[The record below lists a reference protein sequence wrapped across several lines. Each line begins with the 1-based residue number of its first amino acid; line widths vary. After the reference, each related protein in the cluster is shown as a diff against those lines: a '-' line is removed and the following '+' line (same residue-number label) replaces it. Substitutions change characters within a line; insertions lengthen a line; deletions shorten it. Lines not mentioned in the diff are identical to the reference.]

1 MALNNTK
8 NLSTVGDSVKKHF
21 LLYKGT
27 YMYA

>member
-8 NLSTVGDSVKKHF
+8 NLSTVGDSAKKHF

-27 YMYA
+27 YIYA